1 MTVLEAIEMKR
12 NNEERTK
19 NARKATWREIKQ
31 VKDDKLRKELKA
43 AYKPVNNG
51 RKSGW
56 RVQKGDPLG
65 RQFFYF
71 NYCFG
76 CTFTVELCV

>member
-51 RKSGW
+51 RKSG
-56 RVQKGDPLG
+56 
-65 RQFFYF
+65 
-71 NYCFG
+71 
-76 CTFTVELCV
+76 